1 MEGRENRVLVVGAG
15 AAGQVYGLHL
25 RRGGARVNFLVKPSH
40 AAWCQRGFELHRLRS
55 RRATETERMDDV
67 EVLTD
72 AAAAASLGWDEVW
85 LTVASDALRGDW
97 LGSFLEKLG
106 DATVVALQPDL
117 DDRALLLR
125 RLPEARLVQ
134 GLIGFLAF
142 QSPLPAAPLPVAR
155 LPAARETPPEIAYT
169 LLPPFASH
177 FSGVEAR
184 VQPILRIL
192 AAGGFRARV
201 VRDVPATS
209 AVRSAASVPVVAAL
223 ETADW
228 SLARLRHGSE
238 LALGLRAAREA
249 QGVVGVRFG
258 RSPSPLTFL
267 LRPQPV
273 SLGLRMAAR
282 AVPFDLESF
291 LRFHFT
297 KVGPQT
303 RLMLDTWCAHA
314 DAAGLPSAAL
324 SELRKALA

>member
-1 MEGRENRVLVVGAG
+1 MVGAG
-15 AAGQVYGLHL
+15 AVGQVYGLHL
-25 RRGGARVNFLVKPSH
+25 RRGGARVSFLVKPSH

-72 AAAAASLGWDEVW
+72 AASAASLGWDEVW

-125 RLPEARLVQ
+125 CLPEARLVQ

-142 QSPLPAAPLPVAR
+142 QSPLSAAPLS
-155 LPAARETPPEIAYT
+155 AARETPPGIAYT
-169 LLPPFASH
+169 LLPPFATH
-177 FSGVEAR
+177 FSGAKAR

-238 LALGLRAAREA
+238 LALGLRGAREA

-258 RSPSPLTFL
+258 RSPSPLTLL

-273 SLGLRMAAR
+273 SLGLLMAAR

-297 KVGPQT
+297 KVGTQT